1 MGWREILKSLP
12 GDKED
17 KEDYVKPVLAPA
29 LEPGAHNPLYPS
41 GRSLKAVDEAE
52 AADISVWL
60 HRVLNADTTDGVL
73 AVVESFRLLDWT
85 DNQRSQMSR
94 YYIRKLSSISSLS
107 TSTWTET

>member
-29 LEPGAHNPLYPS
+29 LEPG
-41 GRSLKAVDEAE
+41 AE